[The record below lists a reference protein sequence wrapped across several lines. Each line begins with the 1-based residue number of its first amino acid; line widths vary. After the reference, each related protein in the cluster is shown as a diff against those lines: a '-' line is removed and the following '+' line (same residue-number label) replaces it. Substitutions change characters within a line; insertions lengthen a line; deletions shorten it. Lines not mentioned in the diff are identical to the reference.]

1 MGASLECANLLALW
15 YLYQSGAKA
24 PHSKEASDF
33 MERELFQLEHSRG
46 PLPGTFITFEGID
59 GSGKSTQLR
68 LLGNFL
74 RANGCDLLLTREPG
88 GTTLG
93 LRLRAALL
101 DAMEEVDPLTELLV
115 FAADRAQHVRR
126 LLRPALKAGRVVIS
140 DRYADATVAYQ
151 GAGRGF
157 SPELISQ
164 IVQLATEG
172 LKPDL
177 TLLFD
182 LPIEES
188 ANRTARRSSGKN
200 SGKISPDR
208 LDIENADF
216 HARVRDAYLQIA
228 LKEPDRVKVIDTS
241 GPVENTQE
249 RVKEIIVP
257 FLESRGHLTNLNDSS
272 RGSLQEQDR

>member
-1 MGASLECANLLALW
+1 M
-15 YLYQSGAKA
+15 
-24 PHSKEASDF
+24 
-33 MERELFQLEHSRG
+33 
-46 PLPGTFITFEGID
+46 PGTFITFEGID

-74 RANGCDLLLTREPG
+74 RASGCDALLTREPG
-88 GTTLG
+88 GTALG

-126 LLRPALKAGRVVIS
+126 MLRPALEAGRVVIS

-164 IVQLATEG
+164 IVELATEG

-182 LPIEES
+182 LPIDES
-188 ANRTARRSSGKN
+188 TNRTARRSTGKN
-200 SGKISPDR
+200 AGRIPRDR

-216 HARVRDAYLQIA
+216 HTRVRDAYLQIA
-228 LKEPDRVKVIDTS
+228 LKEPQRVKLIDTS
-241 GPVENTQE
+241 GPVEHTQD
-249 RVKEIIVP
+249 RVRDIIVP
-257 FLESRGHLTNLNDSS
+257 YLQSRGHLAMNYV
-272 RGSLQEQDR
+272 R

>member
-1 MGASLECANLLALW
+1 M
-15 YLYQSGAKA
+15 
-24 PHSKEASDF
+24 
-33 MERELFQLEHSRG
+33 
-46 PLPGTFITFEGID
+46 GTFITFEGID

-74 RANGCDLLLTREPG
+74 RAKGCDALITREPG

-126 LLRPALKAGRVVIS
+126 MLRPALAAGRVVIS
-140 DRYADATVAYQ
+140 DRYADATIAYQ
-151 GAGRGF
+151 GGGRGF
-157 SPELISQ
+157 APELISQ

-182 LPIEES
+182 VSVQES
-188 ANRTARRSSGKN
+188 TNRTTRRLSNKTSSR
-200 SGKISPDR
+200 DR
-208 LDIENADF
+208 LDIEHADF
-216 HARVRDAYLQIA
+216 YTRVRDAYLQIA
-228 LKEPDRVKVIDTS
+228 RAEPERVKLIDTS
-241 GPVENTQE
+241 GPVDQTHE
-249 RVKEIIVP
+249 RVKEIVVP
-257 FLESRGHLTNLNDSS
+257 YLQSRGHIAIANC
-272 RGSLQEQDR
+272 R

>member
-1 MGASLECANLLALW
+1 M
-15 YLYQSGAKA
+15 
-24 PHSKEASDF
+24 
-33 MERELFQLEHSRG
+33 
-46 PLPGTFITFEGID
+46 PGTFITFEGID

-74 RANGCDLLLTREPG
+74 KANGCDALLTREPG
-88 GTTLG
+88 GTQLG

-101 DAMEEVDPLTELLV
+101 DAAEEVDPLTELLV

-126 LLRPALKAGRVVIS
+126 LVRPALDAGRLVIS

-157 SPELISQ
+157 SPKLISQ

-182 LPIEES
+182 LTIEES
-188 ANRTARRSSGKN
+188 TNRTARRSTGK
-200 SGKISPDR
+200 SATRITRDR
-208 LDIENADF
+208 LDIEHADF

-228 LKEPDRVKVIDTS
+228 LAEPDRVKLIDTS
-241 GPVENTQE
+241 GPVEQTQA
-249 RVKEIIVP
+249 RLKEIIIP
-257 FLESRGHLTNLNDSS
+257 FLQNRGHFAVNYV
-272 RGSLQEQDR
+272 